1 MKSMKKYRRLLVIFA
16 VLVLCAFYTSR
27 TDAKVIYTGKDK
39 IDTACEIILAKCSDE
54 KMTSKEKLKAV
65 YEFLVK
71 NMKYSHSKGS
81 VKIKVSKDQIQ
92 KFKKT
97 EAEQKAAGQ
106 VSYSKKFR
114 RRYQNVLTMRG
125 TCYDMSTVFCIMA
138 NHLGFKAGL
147 CSGRYVRSNGSSCEH
162 WWNYV
167 KIDGKKK
174 YFDVQAA
181 NASWKGHHKMSKSF
195 FWQDKNSHAWSKH
208 HD

>member
-1 MKSMKKYRRLLVIFA
+1 MVFTMLVM
-16 VLVLCAFYTSR
+16 CAAFSFR
-27 TDAKVIYTGKDK
+27 TEARMIYTGKTR
-39 IDTACEIILAKCSDE
+39 IDTACEIILDRCSNP
-54 KMTSKEKLKAV
+54 KMTCKEKLKAV

-81 VKIKVSKDQIQ
+81 VRIKAGRQRIL
-92 KFKKT
+92 KFKKK
-97 EAEQKAAGQ
+97 EAALKAAGKLT
-106 VSYSKKFR
+106 YSKKFR
-114 RRYQNVLTMRG
+114 RRYRNVLTLRG
-125 TCYDMSTVFCIMA
+125 TCYDMSAVFCIMA

-147 CSGRYVRSNGSSCEH
+147 CSGRYVRSSGSSCEH

-181 NASWKGHHKMSKSF
+181 NARWKSRHKMSKSF